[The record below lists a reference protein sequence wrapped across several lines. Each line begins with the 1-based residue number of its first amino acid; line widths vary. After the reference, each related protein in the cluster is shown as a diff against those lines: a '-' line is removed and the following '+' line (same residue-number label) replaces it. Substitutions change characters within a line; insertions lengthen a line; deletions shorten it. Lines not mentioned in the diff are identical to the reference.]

1 MFNFLYRLSDVS
13 LFILLV
19 CFFVGVSAVAI
30 FTIKY
35 FLPIKLRYKDNDVIG
50 NISSLI
56 GIIYG
61 VLASLMSLYLINNI
75 NMASDVVQREANAVV
90 NIYISSKELKLP
102 LQKNIQAKLKKY
114 VENVKNRE
122 WPLMKNGEMLN
133 DDGDNLIEKLTN
145 EIISYS
151 QSPHAKLLV
160 AHDMLNEVK
169 LLYDARQQR
178 VNQGYS
184 SLNIEVWVVIL
195 IGTLLL
201 IGINYFFKAGASLHF
216 IALGAAIIIASSMI
230 FLLLSLDKPFQGDFA
245 VEPEAFQSALT
256 LISK

>member
-1 MFNFLYRLSDVS
+1 MFNFLYRLSDIS
-13 LFILLV
+13 LFVLLV

-30 FTIKY
+30 LIIKY
-35 FLPIKLRYKDNDVIG
+35 FLPLKLRYKDNEVIG

-75 NMASDVVQREANAVV
+75 NMASEVVQREANAVV
-90 NIYISSKELKLP
+90 NIYLSSKELKLS
-102 LQKNIQAKLKKY
+102 LQKAIQTKLKKY
-114 VENVKNRE
+114 VENVKNKE
-122 WPLMKNGEMLN
+122 WPSMKNGELLN
-133 DDGDNLIEKLTN
+133 EEGDDLIENLTN
-145 EIISYS
+145 QIIHYS
-151 QSPHAKLLV
+151 QSPHANLFV
-160 AHDMLNEVK
+160 ARDILSEIK

-184 SLNIEVWVVIL
+184 SLNVEVWVVIL

-201 IGINYFFKAGASLHF
+201 IGINYFFKAGVALHF

-245 VEPEAFQSALT
+245 VEPEAFQSALR